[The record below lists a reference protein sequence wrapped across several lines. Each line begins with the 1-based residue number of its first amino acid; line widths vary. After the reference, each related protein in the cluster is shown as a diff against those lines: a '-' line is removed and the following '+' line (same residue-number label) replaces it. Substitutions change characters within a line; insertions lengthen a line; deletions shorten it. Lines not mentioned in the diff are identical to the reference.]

1 MPVFRFRDFQVDD
14 AGCGQKVCSDS
25 VLLGA
30 WAFADRDAD
39 RDATVLDIGTG
50 SGVLALLC
58 ARRFPRAAIIGV
70 ELDEGAANAAAINFA
85 ASPWHGR
92 MTLLR
97 SDFRNTDVRPD
108 LIICNPPFFDN
119 GPVAPDTARAR
130 ARHEDGLSYSSLT
143 RYAACVLPPQ
153 GRLAF
158 ISPPERADD
167 IAVCLAVGRMYV
179 RRRTFVRGSDRKTP
193 NRILW
198 EVSPSEGP
206 TEEGSLCVR
215 RNGVYTPEYLDLV
228 EQYYLFLH

>member
-39 RDATVLDIGTG
+39 RDAT
-50 SGVLALLC
+50 
-58 ARRFPRAAIIGV
+58 